1 MGTPGQPAVVN
12 PDEIFERGECR
23 TQEGE
28 LFPGAS
34 NETKIVATDPD
45 TGCEGVGDFE
55 GAARTALVFAVQAHL
70 EDDDGSVPYVATVE
84 GQTLPKNWEHS
95 EPSTL
100 DKFLSIF
107 KLED

>member
-1 MGTPGQPAVVN
+1 MN
-12 PDEIFERGECR
+12 PDEVFERGELR
-23 TQEGE
+23 QQEGE
-28 LFPGAS
+28 LFPGAA
-34 NETKIVATDPD
+34 NETRWVATDPE

-55 GAARTALVFAVQAHL
+55 GAARTALVFAVRAYL

-84 GQTLPKNWEHS
+84 GQTLPKNWEGN

-107 KLED
+107 KLEN

>member
-1 MGTPGQPAVVN
+1 VN
-12 PDEIFERGECR
+12 PDEVFERAELR

-28 LFPGAS
+28 LFPGAA
-34 NETKIVATDPD
+34 NETRWVATDPQ

-55 GAARTALVFAVQAHL
+55 GAARTALVFAVRAYL

-95 EPSTL
+95 EPSII

-107 KLED
+107 KLDN